1 MLIESL
7 GEPVN
12 FLFNY
17 QTELLGQKRSA
28 PIVIKGSRRWIEQF
42 IPLKEFGDLFGGY
55 VLWRPP
61 DQKTAQM
68 PDEAVGVWGNATSP
82 SCAVSFGNAVPASK
96 LFKAKDLLKE

>member
-1 MLIESL
+1 MWT
-7 GEPVN
+7 VN

-17 QTELLGQKRSA
+17 QPELLGQKRSA

-68 PDEAVGVWGNATSP
+68 PDEAVGVWGKRNI
-82 SCAVSFGNAVPASK
+82 SK
-96 LFKAKDLLKE
+96 LRRILWERGASFESRRRSFSKRSRALSG